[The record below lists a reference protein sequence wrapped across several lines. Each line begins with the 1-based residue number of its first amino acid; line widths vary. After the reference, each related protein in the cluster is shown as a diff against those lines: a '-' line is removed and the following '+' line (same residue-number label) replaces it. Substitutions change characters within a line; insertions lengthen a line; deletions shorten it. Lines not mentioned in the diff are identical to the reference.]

1 MKRGLVIGLIL
12 TACLLA
18 GCGKTDKKE
27 TKETVKEVAK
37 QEVSD
42 YGQLSIKELEV
53 LGADNDEE
61 AMMELANRYD
71 YGSEDCEQDFTE
83 AKKWYESAGEVGNT
97 NGTLCTGI
105 LCPQRYYAGCGSGP
119 GSRLFPDGDRC
130 RK

>member
-42 YGQLSIKELEV
+42 YSQFVDQGI
-53 LGADNDEE
+53 G
-61 AMMELANRYD
+61 
-71 YGSEDCEQDFTE
+71 
-83 AKKWYESAGEVGNT
+83 SAG
-97 NGTLCTGI
+97 
-105 LCPQRYYAGCGSGP
+105 
-119 GSRLFPDGDRC
+119 C
-130 RK
+130 R